1 MVNEGGFLASNNGN
15 SIFIY
20 NDKTEGKVVVAGIL
34 LSVSD
39 KNAVEGS
46 GILATLVFK
55 WIGEE
60 VSAITV
66 DNIKLMDTN
75 TNLNTLEQQV
85 LEKPIALPTEFNLAQ
100 NYPNPFNP
108 ETTIKYALPKNV
120 RVELTIY
127 NILGQKVKTL
137 VNDEQK
143 AGFKSIKWDGTND
156 FGMKV
161 ASSIYIYR
169 LKAGDFVAQHKM
181 VLVK

>member
-1 MVNEGGFLASNNGN
+1 
-15 SIFIY
+15 
-20 NDKTEGKVVVAGIL
+20 VVAGIL
-34 LSVSD
+34 LNISD

-55 WIGEE
+55 WIGED

-85 LEKPIALPTEFNLAQ
+85 LEKPIALPTVFNLAQ

-143 AGFKSIKWDGTND
+143 AGFKTVKWDGTND
-156 FGMKV
+156 LGTKV